1 MPRVRDFRQ
10 FAFRPDRVDR
20 CGRNIGTKVYWKL
33 YAIENTIR
41 IVLHSVLSV
50 QVNPNW
56 WSLAVDARIVGNVQR
71 FRRNYAANLHNASP
85 GTHDIHLTF
94 LSDLTE
100 IMRANSHLISPV
112 VPTTNQW
119 ILTLEAN
126 SCAAESGRSHEFSEC
141 LRSQC
146 DRCGLRSVAIIAGSV
161 VEFATSNS
169 HSHSSVANQRT
180 FLIQVPRAAA
190 MISESA
196 IIGSSRAPAR
206 SHLGTR
212 GIRTVPA

>member
-10 FAFRPDRVDR
+10 FAFQPDRIDR
-20 CGRNIGTKVYWKL
+20 CGRNVGARVYWKL

-56 WSLAVDARIVGNVQR
+56 WSLAVDARIVGNARR
-71 FRRNYAANLHNASP
+71 FRRNYAANSYNASP

-100 IMRANSHLISPV
+100 IMRANSHLILPV

-119 ILTLEAN
+119 ILTLE
-126 SCAAESGRSHEFSEC
+126 GIR
-141 LRSQC
+141 
-146 DRCGLRSVAIIAGSV
+146 
-161 VEFATSNS
+161 
-169 HSHSSVANQRT
+169 
-180 FLIQVPRAAA
+180 VPRNLVGHMNFPNAYDRNAIDAAYA
-190 MISESA
+190 QL
-196 IIGSSRAPAR
+196 PALLAQFR
-206 SHLGTR
+206 LR
-212 GIRTVPA
+212 QIQFL

>member
-10 FAFRPDRVDR
+10 FAFQPDRIAR
-20 CGRNIGTKVYWKL
+20 SGRNIGAKVYWKL

-56 WSLAVDARIVGNVQR
+56 WALAVDARIVGNAQR
-71 FRRNYAANLHNASP
+71 FRRNYSAKPHNASP

-119 ILTLEAN
+119 ILTLE
-126 SCAAESGRSHEFSEC
+126 GIR
-141 LRSQC
+141 
-146 DRCGLRSVAIIAGSV
+146 
-161 VEFATSNS
+161 
-169 HSHSSVANQRT
+169 
-180 FLIQVPRAAA
+180 VPRNLVGHMNFPNAYDRNAIDAAYA
-190 MISESA
+190 QLPALLAHLSA
-196 IIGSSRAPAR
+196 APNPIPIIIPQ
-206 SHLGTR
+206 
-212 GIRTVPA
+212 